1 MLVQWTCSDI
11 KKSDKGLAYYQESTV
26 ISLSHYLCVAVMSSC
41 LFSTPQSVLT
51 QPKIVGEL
59 GGKIPAN
66 VRQSYL
72 NHLVAEYLKLYPD
85 PSDAHSKVSIISAV
99 ASMKYPHDERPTHF
113 S

>member
-1 MLVQWTCSDI
+1 MCCNNT
-11 KKSDKGLAYYQESTV
+11 
-26 ISLSHYLCVAVMSSC
+26 SSC
-41 LFSTPQSVLT
+41 LFSTPQSVLA

-72 NHLVAEYLKLYPD
+72 NHLGAEYLKLYLD

-99 ASMKYPHDERPTHF
+99 ASIKYPQDERPTHF